1 MIYLSSKKTKELD
14 TYILNQIWSLKN
26 SHWTYGLNSQE
37 DFFKKKI
44 RRNDIHNLLL
54 FKDKLIGYTCLR
66 FINYT
71 QRNKKKFLYFD
82 TLIIRKSYR
91 GKGLSKI
98 FMNFNNFIIYSNNI
112 SSFLVCKNQMVP
124 FYKSFF
130 WKKNID
136 FVFKG
141 IKPYD
146 NCLSFNYNR
155 SKQCKKKIIINL

>member
-71 QRNKKKFLYFD
+71 Q
-82 TLIIRKSYR
+82 
-91 GKGLSKI
+91 
-98 FMNFNNFIIYSNNI
+98 
-112 SSFLVCKNQMVP
+112 
-124 FYKSFF
+124 
-130 WKKNID
+130 
-136 FVFKG
+136 
-141 IKPYD
+141 
-146 NCLSFNYNR
+146 
-155 SKQCKKKIIINL
+155 

>member
-1 MIYLSSKKTKELD
+1 MIHLSSKKTKELD

-26 SHWTYGLNSQE
+26 SHWTYGLNSQK

-71 QRNKKKFLYFD
+71 QSSKKKFLYFD

-91 GKGLSKI
+91 GKGFSKI

-112 SSFLVCKNQMVP
+112 SSVLVCKNQMVP

-155 SKQCKKKIIINL
+155 SKQGKKIIIYL